1 MTRCVTLLS
10 GGLDSMLA
18 IRIMQAQGIEVEA
31 LNFKTMFTCC
41 QDLSAQAAHRLGV
54 RLTVVS
60 QEDDYLELIKDPRF
74 GYGKGANPCVDC
86 RIYMFERAQKFM
98 EQIGADFIVSGEVVG
113 QRPMSQKRRDLDV
126 ISHQSGL
133 EDILLRPLSAKLLLP
148 TLPERKGLVDRE
160 RLYAF
165 QGRSRKGLI
174 RLAKAYGLDEV
185 PTPSTGCA
193 LTEPL
198 FGKKVHDLIQ
208 IQVDPQPWDFELVK
222 VGRHFRFNDQTKVI
236 LGRDET
242 ENQQLEYSHRLPEA
256 TSTALLDPESFTGP
270 VALLSGPPTDEAIEF
285 ALGLVLRYGTKTS
298 EADNTV
304 SVSIGEEK
312 TMMLATAHPQATS
325 AETISGGR

>member
-60 QEDDYLELIKDPRF
+60 QEDDYLELIKNPRF

-86 RIYMFERAQKFM
+86 RIYMFERAEKFM

-126 ISHQSGL
+126 ISHQAGL
-133 EDILLRPLSAKLLLP
+133 EDLLLRPLSAKLLLP

-165 QGRSRKGLI
+165 QGRSR
-174 RLAKAYGLDEV
+174 
-185 PTPSTGCA
+185 
-193 LTEPL
+193 
-198 FGKKVHDLIQ
+198 
-208 IQVDPQPWDFELVK
+208 
-222 VGRHFRFNDQTKVI
+222 
-236 LGRDET
+236 
-242 ENQQLEYSHRLPEA
+242 
-256 TSTALLDPESFTGP
+256 
-270 VALLSGPPTDEAIEF
+270 
-285 ALGLVLRYGTKTS
+285 
-298 EADNTV
+298 
-304 SVSIGEEK
+304 
-312 TMMLATAHPQATS
+312 
-325 AETISGGR
+325 